1 MRVFYGRSVD
11 FITLRFFLIAGVM
24 AVNGIGMGG
33 DGDQA
38 HLTDEERKAA
48 ALRIIRRA
56 KRMAL
61 PGRDRAYS
69 TCETGQFPQA
79 IGGNQPPVPHK
90 NSRKSRSG
98 FGRGLPKKGKFQ
110 NLDRHKHYV
119 LRVLKTSLWDSR
131 CQTYVFKTKIA

>member
-1 MRVFYGRSVD
+1 M
-11 FITLRFFLIAGVM
+11 IAGVM

-79 IGGNQPPVPHK
+79 IGGKQPPVPHK

-110 NLDRHKHYV
+110 NLDRRKYL
-119 LRVLKTSLWDSR
+119 LRLVQGILYQTNSIVCTSFSSNTGL
-131 CQTYVFKTKIA
+131 Y

>member
-1 MRVFYGRSVD
+1 
-11 FITLRFFLIAGVM
+11 M

-33 DGDQA
+33 EGDQA

-48 ALRIIRRA
+48 ALRVIRRA

-79 IGGNQPPVPHK
+79 IGGKQPPVPHK

-110 NLDRHKHYV
+110 NLDR
-119 LRVLKTSLWDSR
+119 LRYFDWYRAFFLSDQLNISTSKLK
-131 CQTYVFKTKIA
+131 

>member
-1 MRVFYGRSVD
+1 MILFSFF
-11 FITLRFFLIAGVM
+11 FILHTLFSIFSPIKNELES
-24 AVNGIGMGG
+24 
-33 DGDQA
+33 DQA
-38 HLTDEERKAA
+38 HLNDEERKAA
-48 ALRIIRRA
+48 TLRVIRRA

-79 IGGNQPPVPHK
+79 IGGKQPPVPHK

-110 NLDRHKHYV
+110 NLDQHHSV
-119 LRVLKTSLWDSR
+119 LE
-131 CQTYVFKTKIA
+131 QI

>member
-1 MRVFYGRSVD
+1 
-11 FITLRFFLIAGVM
+11 
-24 AVNGIGMGG
+24 MGG

-48 ALRIIRRA
+48 ALRVIRRA

-79 IGGNQPPVPHK
+79 IGGKQPPVPHK

-110 NLDRHKHYV
+110 NLDRCKYKLACLNEKLV
-119 LRVLKTSLWDSR
+119 NPTSVHSIRYEL
-131 CQTYVFKTKIA
+131 

>member
-1 MRVFYGRSVD
+1 
-11 FITLRFFLIAGVM
+11 M

-33 DGDQA
+33 EGDQA
-38 HLTDEERKAA
+38 HLTYEERKAA
-48 ALRIIRRA
+48 ALRVIRRA

-79 IGGNQPPVPHK
+79 IGGKQPPVPHK

-110 NLDRHKHYV
+110 NRVVYNRAFS
-119 LRVLKTSLWDSR
+119 LRLQF
-131 CQTYVFKTKIA
+131 CP

>member
-1 MRVFYGRSVD
+1 MYCSQKLGED
-11 FITLRFFLIAGVM
+11 FAKFCGLLRIYELYLRFFLIAGVM

-33 DGDQA
+33 EGDQA

-48 ALRIIRRA
+48 ALRVIRRA

-79 IGGNQPPVPHK
+79 IGGKQPPVPHK

-110 NLDRHKHYV
+110 NRVVYNRAFS
-119 LRVLKTSLWDSR
+119 LRLQF
-131 CQTYVFKTKIA
+131 CP

>member
-1 MRVFYGRSVD
+1 MLLFLFWNNLPALLD
-11 FITLRFFLIAGVM
+11 LTLDLFLIAGVM

-33 DGDQA
+33 EGDQA

-48 ALRIIRRA
+48 ALRVIRRA

-79 IGGNQPPVPHK
+79 IGGKQPPVPHK

-110 NLDRHKHYV
+110 NRVVYNKAFS
-119 LRVLKTSLWDSR
+119 LRLQF
-131 CQTYVFKTKIA
+131 CP

>member
-1 MRVFYGRSVD
+1 
-11 FITLRFFLIAGVM
+11 M

-48 ALRIIRRA
+48 ALRVIRRA

-79 IGGNQPPVPHK
+79 IGGKQPPVPHK

-110 NLDRHKHYV
+110 NLDRCKYK
-119 LRVLKTSLWDSR
+119 LAWFTLLNFYSAL
-131 CQTYVFKTKIA
+131 TKNL

>member
-1 MRVFYGRSVD
+1 
-11 FITLRFFLIAGVM
+11 M

-48 ALRIIRRA
+48 ALRVIRRA

-79 IGGNQPPVPHK
+79 IGGKQPPVPHK

-110 NLDRHKHYV
+110 NLDRCKYKLAWFTLLNV
-119 LRVLKTSLWDSR
+119 YSAWTKNLVNPTSVHSIRFELW
-131 CQTYVFKTKIA
+131 Y

>member
-1 MRVFYGRSVD
+1 
-11 FITLRFFLIAGVM
+11 M

-48 ALRIIRRA
+48 ALRVIRRA

-79 IGGNQPPVPHK
+79 IGGKQPPVPHK

-110 NLDRHKHYV
+110 NLDRRKHL
-119 LRVLKTSLWDSR
+119 LRAGLLQGIFYQTNSIFISLIKPKCSKLFTAKFR
-131 CQTYVFKTKIA
+131 F

>member
-1 MRVFYGRSVD
+1 MLLFLFWNNLPALLD
-11 FITLRFFLIAGVM
+11 LTLDLFLIAGVM

-33 DGDQA
+33 EGDQA

-48 ALRIIRRA
+48 ALRVIRRA

-79 IGGNQPPVPHK
+79 IGGKQPPVPHK

-110 NLDRHKHYV
+110 NRVVYNRAFS
-119 LRVLKTSLWDSR
+119 LRLQF
-131 CQTYVFKTKIA
+131 CP

>member
-1 MRVFYGRSVD
+1 
-11 FITLRFFLIAGVM
+11 M

-33 DGDQA
+33 EGDQA

-48 ALRIIRRA
+48 ALRVIRRA

-79 IGGNQPPVPHK
+79 IGGKQPPVPHK

-110 NLDRHKHYV
+110 NLDRLASIGTGHFFLSDK
-119 LRVLKTSLWDSR
+119 LNISTIKLKYS
-131 CQTYVFKTKIA
+131 KTFIAKFLC

>member
-1 MRVFYGRSVD
+1 MLLFLFWNNLPALLD
-11 FITLRFFLIAGVM
+11 LTLNLFLIAGVM

-33 DGDQA
+33 EGDQA

-48 ALRIIRRA
+48 ALRVIRRA

-79 IGGNQPPVPHK
+79 IGGKQPPVPHK

-110 NLDRHKHYV
+110 NRVVYNRAFS
-119 LRVLKTSLWDSR
+119 LRLQF
-131 CQTYVFKTKIA
+131 CP